1 MSRLFVCGDIHGGLD
16 IHKLKECSFPEQMAL
31 SKEDVLIQLG
41 DFGLVW
47 EQFGENISQ
56 EYWLDWV
63 ASQNY
68 TTVVVPGNHENYD
81 ILETLPYTTKW
92 GNDVQYLERE
102 TGTIY
107 FLKRGGVYEINGKKI
122 LAIGGAKSI
131 DRHCRIEGLSWWSQ
145 ETLSESKMEYTMEQI
160 DKYDRKFDYVFS
172 HTCPQSVVTDFLPH
186 GSYAKFYDPVSEFL
200 DEIEN
205 LIEYREWH
213 FGHFHND
220 LEKEIDGCVFKCH
233 YNYPPYELKG

>member
-1 MSRLFVCGDIHGGLD
+1 MGRLFVCGDIHGGLD
-16 IHKLKECSFPEQMAL
+16 IHKLKECNFPEQMAL
-31 SKEDVLIQLG
+31 SKEDILIQLG

-47 EQFGENISQ
+47 ELFGENPSQ
-56 EYWLDWV
+56 EQWLDWI
-63 ASQNY
+63 ASRNY
-68 TTVVVPGNHENYD
+68 TTAVVLGNHENYD

-131 DRHCRIEGLSWWSQ
+131 DKGARIEGLSWWSQ
-145 ETLSESKMEYTMEQI
+145 EILSESEMEYTMEQI
-160 DKYDRKFDYVFS
+160 DKHDRKFDYVFS
-172 HTCPQSVVTDFLPH
+172 HTCPQNVMTDFLPH
-186 GSYAKFYDPVSEFL
+186 GSYVKFYDPVSEFL

-205 LIEYREWH
+205 LIEYKEWH
-213 FGHFHND
+213 FGHLHND
-220 LEKEIDGCVFKCH
+220 LEKEIDGCVFRCH
-233 YNYPPYELKG
+233 YNYSPYELKG